1 MRKSIFKAG
10 FAYFSVVLV
19 GFLID
24 LAVFAVLMHWQMG
37 VVPANAAA
45 FLVGSI
51 CNAMLVRAYVFDD
64 EHRFSRGV
72 DLIMT
77 VLVNVGVFVCG
88 TAVLAW
94 LVEWVGVH
102 PYAAKLMA
110 NALTLVTNFSIRA
123 LYFRKS

>member
-1 MRKSIFKAG
+1 
-10 FAYFSVVLV
+10 VVLV

-24 LAVFAVLMHWQMG
+24 LAVFAVLVHWQWG
-37 VVPANAAA
+37 VVPANSAA

-77 VLVNVGVFVCG
+77 VLVNVGVFMCG
-88 TAVLAW
+88 TVVLAW
-94 LVEWVGVH
+94 LVERVGVH

-123 LYFRKS
+123 LFFRKS

>member
-1 MRKSIFKAG
+1 M
-10 FAYFSVVLV
+10 VLV

-24 LAVFAVLMHWQMG
+24 LAVFAVLVHWQLG

-45 FLVGSI
+45 FLVGSV

-77 VLVNVGVFVCG
+77 VLVNVGVFLCG
-88 TAVLAW
+88 TVFLAW
-94 LVEWVGVH
+94 LVERVGVH

-123 LYFRKS
+123 LFFRKS